1 MWVDGVG
8 ARKEKEREKERRTD
22 RTRDGERVRARD
34 AEVGLET
41 LPLLS
46 LSLSLSLSAHRRQT
60 QAAPVFFTLLF
71 LLLTARREGVRLW
84 GAGRGGGR
92 CWLAAV
98 KMGKEEKGKRGGER
112 TCPQNRVTCYRR
124 FRDLKR
130 RGS

>member
-1 MWVDGVG
+1 MGWGR
-8 ARKEKEREKERRTD
+8 AKRKRERRRD

-41 LPLLS
+41 LPS

-84 GAGRGGGR
+84 GEVLAG
-92 CWLAAV
+92 WLAAV
-98 KMGKEEKGKRGGER
+98 KMERKKRKESARENLSPKPG
-112 TCPQNRVTCYRR
+112 
-124 FRDLKR
+124 DLL
-130 RGS
+130 